1 MVKHNF
7 TYLWCKQN
15 IQNLKGIFKFTRY
28 IQSVVLAWSY
38 TVALSLLNMNRSVWE
53 CCQSQ
58 LLYRCE
64 EGTCKMCICCP
75 GLKHKNTLSSADSYP
90 SHDGPPENV
99 LERDG
104 LSCGEDIRNV
114 SLVKPAYAVSF
125 PGLTGKTE
133 QV

>member
-1 MVKHNF
+1 
-7 TYLWCKQN
+7 
-15 IQNLKGIFKFTRY
+15 
-28 IQSVVLAWSY
+28 
-38 TVALSLLNMNRSVWE
+38 
-53 CCQSQ
+53 
-58 LLYRCE
+58 
-64 EGTCKMCICCP
+64 MCICCP